1 MGEVF
6 SSQAESLTSAA
17 TQQENWVEFIRR
29 NSYDSSRDMFPL
41 VSKLVSKIFIE
52 GLNSTTTNLNC
63 FLDS

>member
-1 MGEVF
+1 
-6 SSQAESLTSAA
+6 
-17 TQQENWVEFIRR
+17 VEFIRR
-29 NSYDSSRDMFPL
+29 NTYDSSLDMFPL